1 MLTPACRP
9 PTRRKYAYR
18 VSVRVLFVCTGNI
31 CRSPFAEL
39 LARQMVGPLP
49 QQSAASGW
57 QFASAGIHGLAG
69 WPMDARMAAQLE
81 SRGGSSEGFRAR
93 RLTSAIAHE
102 ADLLLVMAPE
112 HRIFILDE
120 WSDLVRRT
128 LLLGQAARL
137 ATANPG
143 ASESGRS
150 SGGGTYAGGT
160 SADGTDLVSVLS
172 ANPAPP
178 LSSDAIPD
186 PYLRGA
192 AAAARA
198 AKRIEAALRQVLGA

>member
-1 MLTPACRP
+1 
-9 PTRRKYAYR
+9 
-18 VSVRVLFVCTGNI
+18 
-31 CRSPFAEL
+31 
-39 LARQMVGPLP
+39 MVGALP

-81 SRGGSSEGFRAR
+81 ARGGSSEGFRAR

-143 ASESGRS
+143 ASEPGRAS
-150 SGGGTYAGGT
+150 DGGTY
-160 SADGTDLVSVLS
+160 ADGTDLVSVFR

-192 AAAARA
+192 AAAART